1 MKNLHKL
8 FYTLMITAAVVSCDV
23 DKITSLQDT
32 LKIIVNPDAVN
43 NKKEITV
50 VNANNA
56 GATIPNLA
64 IALSGDNTSDIFTS
78 DGQATL
84 NFNGGQIVIGLKQ
97 NITPSIENPISIKAE
112 LSADGYITKTIDL
125 VFDGEPVEAI
135 SVPLL
140 EKANLPNNV
149 KVEEDTQPVT
159 GGATDGAV
167 EVSAEKADGSAALAT
182 VTIPD
187 NTEINDENGNPVSGT
202 LEVSMQTLELDAESG
217 SDFNI
222 SEEVPNLATE
232 NGDVVLPSSVIQ
244 LDFNV
249 GTTPVIP
256 SEITLD
262 VDSTEDV
269 FVTLS
274 DGTLY
279 KIPSNLLGKST
290 AKKSSNIVGGF
301 TIDFYALRG
310 LLGIATIKFPITLTL
325 GVQAVIGTTCKGD
338 VTITNGG
345 ASTSIIFKLKDSDNK
360 TVASSTQTIYANE
373 SQTVTD
379 IILISGFDYTLEI
392 SAETVNGSILLSSTT
407 VDCNIL
413 DTSIEISDESKLPTE
428 VLDIPFSITCPTVA
442 IALDQTT
449 LKYKKNG
456 GDKYIVYGK
465 IIDGKLD
472 SKLPVLEANTEYV
485 FEFFY
490 EKVRNTESDP
500 TLGSEIKELI
510 STYDTASICAKIED
524 EI

>member
-1 MKNLHKL
+1 
-8 FYTLMITAAVVSCDV
+8 MITASVVSCDV

-32 LKIIVNPDAVN
+32 LKIIVNPDAVK
-43 NKKEITV
+43 NKKEISV

-56 GATIPNLA
+56 GATIPNLS
-64 IALSGDNTSDIFTS
+64 IALSGDNTSDIYTS
-78 DGQATL
+78 DGQAAL

-97 NITPSIENPISIKAE
+97 NITPSIENPINVKAE

-125 VFDGEPVEAI
+125 IFDGEPVEAI

-140 EKANLPNNV
+140 EKANLPDNV
-149 KVEEDTQPVT
+149 KVEEETQPVT
-159 GGATDGAV
+159 GGTTNGAV
-167 EVSAEKADGSAALAT
+167 EVSAKKADGSAALAT

-232 NGDVVLPSSVIQ
+232 NGDAVIPSSVIQ

-249 GTTPVIP
+249 GSTPVVP

-262 VDSTEDV
+262 VDSSEDV
-269 FVTLS
+269 FITLS
-274 DGTLY
+274 DGTLF
-279 KIPSNLLGKST
+279 KIPSNLLGKSN
-290 AKKSSNIVGGF
+290 AKKSSVTGF
-301 TIDFYALRG
+301 TINFTALYALLGSRLG
-310 LLGIATIKFPITLTL
+310 LSAIIT
-325 GVQAVIGTTCKGD
+325 IGTAFGPDATCSGD

-373 SQTVTD
+373 SQTVTG
-379 IILISGFDYTLEI
+379 ITLIEGANYSLEI
-392 SAETVNGSILLSSTT
+392 SAETANGNVLLSSTT

-413 DTSIEISDESKLPTE
+413 NTSIEISDESKLPTE
-428 VLDIPFSITCPTVA
+428 VLNIPFSITCPTVA

-449 LKYKKNG
+449 LRYKKNG

-485 FEFFY
+485 FEFYY
-490 EKVRNTESDP
+490 EKIRNTESDP